1 MNKVNIIYNW
11 VNENLGKV
19 YFTKEQKIVKVG
31 MSIDMSSKN
40 GEVVED
46 RTLTFSTDEGNL
58 ISLKEEWI
66 EKIALAENKQ
76 SMIVLLTDDSPFRQI
91 NEGVF
96 MLSNDLSLYDE
107 DEEDVKDIDEESDVD
122 EKWETMVSNIP
133 NVAKNGTSVGEVL
146 HQEEKEWPT
155 KEYIND
161 KGDTCIDPIICIKG
175 NSLVQ
180 NYIKNNKHRNL
191 GIAYFNEK
199 YGFGGNGD
207 YEVHEKESLCH
218 RSERFLIVSEGDEQY
233 EEAPCLVLNENEEVR
248 VLTPSWAVESGK
260 PSILCAK
267 GTDDDRFIIYPII
280 DYPTPIMGTLVETEK
295 QFDNLFNFKPLSGE
309 VKEHDNLCDEIM
321 HALAKDTTKKVYD
334 GEKDVKGIVNE
345 TEEGRYEKVMSINTD
360 EMRDNLKELVSKFVD
375 DTNNKIEK
383 DGCAAKNFKD
393 ADTLVNQVTTAFPQ
407 NEVINLDKSNEKTKE
422 FVKELIQ
429 EQDNFSRKV
438 HGDKAV
444 DATLKCLNKCGS
456 DKLNTLVSDLIKDK
470 KILLGEEEADEKDK
484 EEIAESIANG
494 SGCIEEEDDLLFK
507 KMAEYI
513 QSHGASSISFYLEH
527 DGSVSCEVRLNYTYP
542 SNKKY

>member
-76 SMIVLLTDDSPFRQI
+76 SMIVLLTDDSPFREI

-96 MLSNDLSLYDE
+96 MLSNDPSLYDE
-107 DEEDVKDIDEESDVD
+107 DEEDVKDIDEESEMD
-122 EKWETMVSNIP
+122 EKWETMVNNTP

-161 KGDTCIDPIICIKG
+161 EGDTCIDPIICIKG

-309 VKEHDNLCDEIM
+309 VKEYDNLCDEIM

-334 GEKDVKGIVNE
+334 GEKDVKGVVNE

-360 EMRDNLKELVSKFVD
+360 EMRDNLKGLVSKFVD
-375 DTNNKIEK
+375 DMNNKIEK

-393 ADTLVNQVTTAFPQ
+393 
-407 NEVINLDKSNEKTKE
+407 INLD
-422 FVKELIQ
+422 
-429 EQDNFSRKV
+429 
-438 HGDKAV
+438 
-444 DATLKCLNKCGS
+444 
-456 DKLNTLVSDLIKDK
+456 NT
-470 KILLGEEEADEKDK
+470 DEKDK
-484 EEIAESIANG
+484 EEIAESVANG